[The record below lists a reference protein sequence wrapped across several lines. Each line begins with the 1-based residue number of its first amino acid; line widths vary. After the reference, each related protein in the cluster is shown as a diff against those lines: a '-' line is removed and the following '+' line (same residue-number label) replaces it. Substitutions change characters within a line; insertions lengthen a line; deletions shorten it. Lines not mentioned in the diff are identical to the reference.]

1 MKRATIAVVLILM
14 LALLIGCTKRSGQPQ
29 TATNQPEPSTASQT
43 QASQTAPQAQPVS
56 ATQQPTQ
63 QPSQPSLESAPAS
76 AATLVYPDSLFDPG
90 QATEDDLV
98 RVLRDSGFTVN
109 CFDRQNTM
117 AANQITH
124 ECQAERRDNDTASD
138 KAHLLSWSILFTNN
152 HRADHVEFKFPT
164 SETVGLRKLLHKG
177 FGHPSK
183 TETDKSAREFGA
195 TIPSV
200 CEYWD
205 EAGKWG
211 NNIHICTV
219 DSGDLVDSHVT
230 RGVIAV
236 VNWGAR

>member
-1 MKRATIAVVLILM
+1 MRPILLTLLLCLSLVLAACEKAKPTEQ
-14 LALLIGCTKRSGQPQ
+14 ALSNSAKAGAMQPQ
-29 TATNQPEPSTASQT
+29 QE
-43 QASQTAPQAQPVS
+43 APQAQTVS
-56 ATQQPTQ
+56 ATQE
-63 QPSQPSLESAPAS
+63 PSPPPPAP

-98 RVLRDSGFTVN
+98 RVLRDGGFTVN

-117 AANQITH
+117 AANQIIH
-124 ECQAERRDNDTASD
+124 ECQAEKGAADTPSD
-138 KAHLLSWSILFTNN
+138 KAHLWNWSILFSNK
-152 HRADHVEFKFPT
+152 HKADTVEVKFPIA
-164 SETVGLRKLLHKG
+164 ETDGLRKLLHKN

-211 NNIHICTV
+211 NRVHICTV
-219 DSGDLVDSHVT
+219 DSEDLVDSHVM
-230 RGVIAV
+230 RGVISVINISAQF
-236 VNWGAR
+236 